1 MRIAIISDSHDNVW
15 KLDSAMP
22 QLAQADVILHC
33 GDVCSPFTL
42 LRLAQGVQGKPIHLV
57 WGNNDGDKPLLLA
70 RAAQAGNVTIH
81 GDLAELTLDGLKVAV
96 NHYPNIARALAES
109 GRYDLVCYGH
119 DHTAHEERV
128 GRTLLLNPG
137 EVMGLH
143 GRSTLAL
150 FVTRSQKVAWVDL
163 A

>member
-1 MRIAIISDSHDNVW
+1 M
-15 KLDSAMP
+15 
-22 QLAQADVILHC
+22 
-33 GDVCSPFTL
+33 
-42 LRLAQGVQGKPIHLV
+42 
-57 WGNNDGDKPLLLA
+57 A

-81 GDLAELTLDGLKVAV
+81 GDLAELTLDGVRVAV

-128 GRTLLLNPG
+128 GRTVLLNPG
-137 EVMGLH
+137 EVMGLN